1 MRVVIV
7 LAALCAVAVASR
19 LSPIPADKCG
29 ADVITDDQDKI
40 FVFALSEDSV
50 VWYKFQK
57 EEGGWSLWR
66 PVADRKKMGSGARA
80 VRFPNGTMV
89 VFARGTD
96 RKFYHTVMTNINEF
110 SDWSLFGPEEDRDMT
125 FHSPPVPVITP
136 AGQVLVF
143 GIHSGTHTVWYTE
156 SWPLSS
162 GQLTFGKRANLGG
175 QEATSSP
182 SVLVDAEGLVNVF
195 IRGTTRC
202 IYHLREIYDY
212 PGPKAW
218 SEWEGLGGVMSSA
231 PAIPVALNGVNNLEV
246 FGRAA
251 DKALWQRGQVAQQAG
266 DSAEWSPWVSHGGVL
281 ASGPAV
287 AVNDD
292 GLAEVFTRAT
302 DKAIYYR
309 SQLVDEA
316 GLVKYSNWR
325 TLGGM
330 FSTTPNVVVKSDG
343 MLFLTARGVDKAIWY
358 SYQSEVNG
366 VRTFS
371 SWKTMGGHTRKY
383 PC

>member
-1 MRVVIV
+1 M
-7 LAALCAVAVASR
+7 
-19 LSPIPADKCG
+19 
-29 ADVITDDQDKI
+29 
-40 FVFALSEDSV
+40 
-50 VWYKFQK
+50 
-57 EEGGWSLWR
+57 WR
-66 PVADRKKMGSGARA
+66 PLADRKKMASGPKA
-80 VRFPNGTMV
+80 VRFPNGTIAA
-89 VFARGTD
+89 FARGTD
-96 RKFYHTVMTNINEF
+96 RKFYHTVMTNSNEF
-110 SDWSLFGPEEDRDMT
+110 SDWKAIDDTPFV
-125 FHSPPVPVITP
+125 SPPSAVITS

-143 GIHSGTHTVWYTE
+143 GVHADTHTTHYTE
-156 SWPLSS
+156 STPLSS
-162 GQLTFGKRANLGG
+162 GQLTFSPYADLG
-175 QEATSSP
+175 QEATSAP
-182 SVLVDAEGLVNVF
+182 SVVVDAEGLVHVF

-202 IYHLREIYDY
+202 VYHLREIYNH
-212 PGPKAW
+212 PGPKVFG
-218 SEWEGLGGVMSSA
+218 EWEGLGGVMASA
-231 PAIPVALNGVNNLEV
+231 PSMPATLNGVNHIEV

-251 DKALWQRGQVAQQAG
+251 DKALWHRSQTAQQSG
-266 DSAEWSPWVSHGGVL
+266 EGAEWAPWVSHGGVL

-287 AVNDD
+287 AINDD

-316 GLVKYSNWR
+316 GVVKYSNWY

-330 FSTTPNVVVKSDG
+330 FSTTPHVLVKSDG

-366 VRTFS
+366 TRTFS